1 MNENKRPLKF
11 MLGTLLVGG
20 LIAGGLYLYNKG
32 MEAQTG
38 LQNIPPPSQT
48 VSIDHKSEIQHKING
63 LNVRGDISPSDYNA
77 ILVEITSSVGAGN
90 FPQATADMLVRDLD
104 YQYSSLMISKLKTLI
119 NEQDPVDLVGIKD
132 YLTHLKSLN
141 IVRVK
146 SLNNVRTDIRTIEED
161 LYQIEHYSVTLP
173 NKAIDFTNTTSFD
186 DLQNDQSYIDLFN
199 EYYRELSEKPNLK
212 ERFSQKTSITEACDN
227 AIERMNEYAT
237 NYRNYVS
244 RFYN

>member
-11 MLGTLLVGG
+11 MLGTLLAG
-20 LIAGGLYLYNKG
+20 LIIAGGMYLYNKG
-32 MEAQTG
+32 LEAQTS
-38 LQNIPPPSQT
+38 LQNTQLTTPNTNDSENCQT
-48 VSIDHKSEIQHKING
+48 EIQNKING
-63 LNVRGDISPSDYNA
+63 LKYIRDISPSDYNA
-77 ILVEITSSVGAGN
+77 VLMEITSSVEAEC
-90 FPQATADMLVRDLD
+90 FPQVTADMFTRRLNDE
-104 YQYSSLMISKLKTLI
+104 YSSLMISKLKTLI
-119 NEQDPVDLVGIKD
+119 NEQDPVDFVEIKD

-141 IVRVK
+141 IVRA
-146 SLNNVRTDIRTIEED
+146 DIRTIEED

-199 EYYRELSEKPNLK
+199 EYYRELSEKPNLQ
-212 ERFSQKTSITEACDN
+212 ERFSQKKSITEACSN

-244 RFYN
+244 RFYD